1 MKEKTEEQKEFEQ
14 CLLNLLSLGA
24 MLVIKFV
31 VEVVEEIKDELQET
45 KS

>member
-24 MLVIKFV
+24 MLAIKFI
-31 VEVVEEIKDELQET
+31 VEVVEEIKDEIN
-45 KS
+45 K